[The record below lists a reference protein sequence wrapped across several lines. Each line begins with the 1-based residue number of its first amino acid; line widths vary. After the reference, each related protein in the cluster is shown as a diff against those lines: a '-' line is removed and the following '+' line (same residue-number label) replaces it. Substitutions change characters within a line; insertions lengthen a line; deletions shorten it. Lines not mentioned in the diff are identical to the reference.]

1 MIIVSRNRTS
11 LRISAF
17 KLLSKAVSASLAA
30 ISLIAKALLA
40 VKAGFGVL
48 TKAFVDA
55 ARAIK
60 ARAELRKS
68 MVEMILGCRVE
79 PMIKVENTDIY
90 FLC

>member
-1 MIIVSRNRTS
+1 MMIIVSSNRTS

-68 MVEMILGCRVE
+68 MVEILGCRVV
-79 PMIKVENTDIY
+79 IKVEKTDGVY